1 MSKNVSSFLTKL
13 DKLNDKTIDVF
24 VPSLNKKVPTKPL
37 NLKQQKDLISSI
49 LDGIRGTLDFSKT
62 LNKIITDN
70 TGLTDLKVYDKLPF
84 IVSLRKHALGNKA
97 GSIELQKVID
107 NIKNISFD
115 IKDTAT
121 VKKDGVQLVLR
132 VPTLRQESVLLAKCD
147 QEIDQDQELAKDGV
161 GKLYIYEIIKY
172 VDSLQIED
180 SVLEMDDIRIHERVK
195 IVEKLPLSMYSKISD
210 FIEKVNKYN
219 SDILTVDDVEVNID
233 AEFFDTSVDE

>member
-84 IVSLRKHALGNKA
+84 IVALRKNALGNKA
-97 GSIELQKVID
+97 GKIELQGILD
-107 NIKNISFD
+107 NIKNIPLEV
-115 IKDTAT
+115 KDKDGNTVRRLNGP
-121 VKKDGVQLVLR
+121 VKKGFHRVAWDLR
-132 VPTLRQESVLLAKCD
+132 FPSPNTIALLPHACE
-147 QEIDQDQELAKDGV
+147 QAV
-161 GKLYIYEIIKY
+161 
-172 VDSLQIED
+172 
-180 SVLEMDDIRIHERVK
+180 
-195 IVEKLPLSMYSKISD
+195 
-210 FIEKVNKYN
+210 
-219 SDILTVDDVEVNID
+219 
-233 AEFFDTSVDE
+233 

>member
-1 MSKNVSSFLTKL
+1 
-13 DKLNDKTIDVF
+13 VF

-115 IKDTAT
+115 IKDTTT

-132 VPTLRQESVLLAKCD
+132 VPTLRQESILLTKCD

>member
-115 IKDTAT
+115 IKDTTT

-132 VPTLRQESVLLAKCD
+132 VPTLRQESILLTKCD

>member
-37 NLKQQKDLISSI
+37 NLKQQKDLISSM

-115 IKDTAT
+115 IKDTTT

-132 VPTLRQESVLLAKCD
+132 VPTLRQESILLSKCD

>member
-115 IKDTAT
+115 IKDTTT

-132 VPTLRQESVLLAKCD
+132 VPTLRQESILLSKCD

-180 SVLEMDDIRIHERVK
+180 SILEMDDIRIHERVK

>member
-37 NLKQQKDLISSI
+37 NLKQQKDLISSM

-115 IKDTAT
+115 IKDTTT

-132 VPTLRQESVLLAKCD
+132 VPTLRQESILLTKCD

-180 SVLEMDDIRIHERVK
+180 SILEMDDIRIHERVK

>member
-1 MSKNVSSFLTKL
+1 
-13 DKLNDKTIDVF
+13 VF

-37 NLKQQKDLISSI
+37 NLKQQKDLISSM
-49 LDGIRGTLDFSKT
+49 LDGIRGTLDFSRT

-84 IVSLRKHALGNKA
+84 IVSLRKHALGNRA

-115 IKDTAT
+115 VKDTAT
-121 VKKDGVQLVLR
+121 VKKDGVQLILR
-132 VPTLRQESVLLAKCD
+132 VPTLRQESILLSKCD

-219 SDILTVDDVEVNID
+219 SDILTVDDVEINID

>member
-115 IKDTAT
+115 IKDTTT

-132 VPTLRQESVLLAKCD
+132 VPTLRQESILLSKCD
-147 QEIDQDQELAKDGV
+147 QEIDQDQDLAKDGV

>member
-37 NLKQQKDLISSI
+37 NLKQQKDLISSM

-132 VPTLRQESVLLAKCD
+132 VPTLRQESILLSKCD

>member
-115 IKDTAT
+115 IKDTTT

-132 VPTLRQESVLLAKCD
+132 VPTLRQESILLSKCD

-210 FIEKVNKYN
+210 FIEGVNKYN

>member
-115 IKDTAT
+115 IKDTTT

-132 VPTLRQESVLLAKCD
+132 VPTLRQESILLTKCD
-147 QEIDQDQELAKDGV
+147 QEIDQDQE
-161 GKLYIYEIIKY
+161 E
-172 VDSLQIED
+172 
-180 SVLEMDDIRIHERVK
+180 
-195 IVEKLPLSMYSKISD
+195 
-210 FIEKVNKYN
+210 
-219 SDILTVDDVEVNID
+219 
-233 AEFFDTSVDE
+233 